1 MTISLN
7 HTIVYARDQET
18 SAKFL
23 TGILGLSPH
32 THFGHFAVVQ
42 VGETSLDFME
52 TDSEIA
58 SQHYAFL
65 VSESEFDRIFQR
77 IKDRHLIYW
86 ADPARQEPRQ
96 INTRNGGRGFYFEDP
111 NGHFLEILTRPY
123 GSGVASNT

>member
-7 HTIVYARDQET
+7 HTIVYARNQEA

-23 TGILGLSPH
+23 TSILGLPPH
-32 THFGHFAVVQ
+32 THFGHFTVVQ

-65 VSESEFDRIFQR
+65 VNESEFDQIFQR
-77 IKDRHLIYW
+77 ITDRELNYW
-86 ADPARQEPRQ
+86 ADPVRQEPQQ
-96 INTRNGGRGFYFEDP
+96 INTRNEGRGFYFEDP
-111 NGHFLEILTRPY
+111 NGHYLEILTRPY
-123 GSGVASNT
+123 GSGVAINA